1 MRKTLAVTA
10 LVALLVT
17 GLAPAASARTSTPSG
32 IGRLSAGV
40 HSMLAA
46 LPRGEMTTV
55 IVTLREQT
63 NLKRVKGANRAAR
76 LNGTIQ
82 ALTATANS
90 TQVPLRALLRAR
102 AAQGKV
108 AGATPLWVVNGISV
122 TATAGVIQELAARPE
137 VASITPDTVA
147 VVPSSGA
154 PEPGLAAVSAPALW
168 NLGLTGQGVVVASL
182 DSGVDITHPDLAG
195 RWRGGAGGWFD
206 PYGEHPVTPTDLS
219 GHGTATTGAIL
230 GGDAGGTSIGV
241 APGATWIAA
250 KIFNDRG
257 AATVTA
263 IHQAFQWALDP
274 DHDPTTADAPQ
285 IVNGSWSIGAGPG
298 CDLSFQPDL
307 QALRTAGIL
316 PVFAAGNYGSGVSSS
331 VSPANYP
338 EAVAVGAVTGADV
351 IDTSSSRG
359 PSTCGGRTRVFP
371 DVVAP
376 GVNIRTADLYGMYQT
391 ASGTSMAAPSASG
404 ALALLLGALP
414 GLSTDQAQAALTATA
429 VDLGVAGPD
438 TAYGNGRV
446 NVLAAYQWLLA
457 QQDFGVAVTQPDAT
471 SIAGGSLSIPVQVIR
486 AFGFSGSISL
496 SLSGLGATEADWT
509 FTPVVLPAGSSAS
522 QLLVTTTSEILT
534 GSHPFT
540 ITASSGA
547 ISRTAT
553 GTLTITA
560 PAVGD
565 TTGPVTRSASITP
578 SPTNASIDA
587 TLRALGD
594 DVSSGGSNI
603 AQAEYF
609 TDTRGADGTGTAM
622 AVVPTA
628 PAGAPTASLEA
639 MIPAATVS
647 ALADGNHVLF
657 VHARD
662 AAGNWGVTEMTTLL
676 VDKSK
681 PVLGTVAVSP
691 NPTAGA
697 ASVSV
702 AAQAEDAF
710 STVIR
715 AEWFTGADPGAGNG
729 IPMTVT
735 GTGPWTVSSSID
747 VRSWQEGGYT
757 LMVRVRDAAGN
768 WSASASVLLQVQAAL
783 LFSTSGNSV
792 VPGVG
797 GTADDADIYNWNR
810 TAFSRTIDATIAPYK
825 LPGTANVDGF
835 DQVGPNQFYLSFTG
849 QVNVP
854 GIGNVEDEDVLF
866 FNGTSWSMFFDGSTH
881 GLGGNNDLDVDA
893 ISVSGSTLY
902 FSVLGNALPPGVTG
916 SADDADIYS
925 WNGTAYS
932 RVIDASAAPYN
943 LPANANVD
951 GFVRVDATHF
961 YLSFSAATTTVPG
974 LGAVQDEDVLY
985 YNAGTWS
992 VYFDGTAHGLGSSS
1006 ALNIDA
1012 FDIP

>member
-17 GLAPAASARTSTPSG
+17 GLAPAASALTSTSTG
-32 IGRLSAGV
+32 ISRLSAGV
-40 HSMLAA
+40 HTMLAA

-102 AAQGKV
+102 GAQGKV

-154 PEPGLAAVSAPALW
+154 PEPGLNTVSAPALW
-168 NLGLTGQGVVVASL
+168 NLGFTGQGVVVASL

-195 RWRGGAGGWFD
+195 RWRGGADSWFD

-219 GHGTATTGAIL
+219 GHGTATTGAIV
-230 GGDAGGTSIGV
+230 GGDAGGTAIGM

-274 DHDPTTADAPQ
+274 DHDPATADAPQ

-307 QALRTAGIL
+307 QALRAAGIL

-338 EAVAVGAVTGADV
+338 EAVAVGAVNGADLIV
-351 IDTSSSRG
+351 SSSSRG
-359 PSTCGGRTRVFP
+359 PSACGGRTRAFP
-371 DVVAP
+371 DLVAP
-376 GVNIRTADLYGMYQT
+376 GVNIRTADLYGLYQT
-391 ASGTSMAAPSASG
+391 ASGTSMAAPSVTG
-404 ALALLLGALP
+404 AIALLLGALP
-414 GLSTDQAQAALTATA
+414 GLSSDQALAALTATA
-429 VDLGVAGPD
+429 VDLGSAGPD
-438 TAYGNGRV
+438 SAYGNGRLSV
-446 NVLAAYQWLLA
+446 WAAYEWLLA
-457 QQDFGVAVTQPDAT
+457 QQDFGVALTPPDAT
-471 SIAGGSLSIPVQVIR
+471 PIAGGNVSFPVQVTR
-486 AFGFSGSISL
+486 AFGFSGSVSL
-496 SLSGLGATEADWT
+496 SLSGLDPTEADWA
-509 FTPVVLPAGSSAS
+509 FTPAVLPAGSSAS
-522 QLLVTTTSEILT
+522 QLLVTTTSAILP

-547 ISRTAT
+547 VSRTAT

-587 TLRALGD
+587 TLRAFGD

-609 TDTRGADGTGTAM
+609 MDTRGADGTGTAM
-622 AVVPTA
+622 AVVPTT
-628 PAGAPTASLEA
+628 PAGAPTAGLEA
-639 MIPAATVS
+639 TIPAATVS
-647 ALADGNHVLF
+647 VLGEGNHILF

-662 AAGNWGVTEMTTLL
+662 AAGNWGAAEMMTLL
-676 VDKSK
+676 VDKSA
-681 PVLGTVAVSP
+681 PVVGTVAVSP
-691 NPTAGA
+691 NPMAGA

-702 AAQAEDAF
+702 AAQATDAL
-710 STVIR
+710 SAVTR

-729 IPMTVT
+729 ILMTVT

-747 VRSWQEGGYT
+747 VRSWPEGGYT
-757 LMVRVRDAAGN
+757 LMVRARDAAGN
-768 WSASASVLLQVQAAL
+768 WSVGASVLLQVQAAL

-797 GTADDADIYNWNR
+797 GTADDSDVYTWNR
-810 TAFSRTIDATIAPYK
+810 TAFSRTIDATSAPYK
-825 LPGTANVDGF
+825 LPGAANVDGF
-835 DQVGPNQFYLSFTG
+835 DQVGPNQFYVSFAG

-866 FNGTSWSMFFDGSTH
+866 FNGTAWSLFFDGSAH
-881 GLGGNNDLDVDA
+881 GLGGNNSLDVDA

-943 LPANANVD
+943 LPSNANVD

-961 YLSFSAATTTVPG
+961 FLSFSAATTTVPG
-974 LGAVQDEDVLY
+974 LGAVQDEDVLSY
-985 YNAGTWS
+985 DAGTWS
-992 VYFDGTAHGLGSSS
+992 VYFDGTAHGLGGSSG
-1006 ALNIDA
+1006 LNIDA